1 MIRTLDGRGVA
12 AAIRDEV
19 RRGAAEL
26 VAGGGRPPGLA
37 VVLVGDDPASEVYV
51 ERKAMAAAES
61 GLASETLRLPASAS
75 ATEVATALGDLA
87 RRDEVD
93 GILLQLPLPAHLPE
107 PDLIDRLD
115 PHKDVDGLH
124 PLNVGRLW
132 SGDPGFLPC
141 TPAGIVELLRR
152 SGVPLLGRH
161 AVVVGRSRL
170 VGKPLAGLLL
180 REHATVTICHSRTRN
195 LAAIC
200 RQAEILV
207 AAVGQP
213 ALIGAEHVAQGATV
227 VDVGINRVTDRG
239 LVERLFPGDDER
251 LAALQRRGAV
261 LVGDVDF
268 LRVAP
273 RASAITP
280 VPGGVGPLT
289 VAMLLANTLTASRR
303 RQGHG

>member
-12 AAIRDEV
+12 AAIREEV

-37 VVLVGDDPASEVYV
+37 VVLVGEDPASEVYV
-51 ERKAMAAAES
+51 ERKAAAASEA
-61 GLASETLRLPASAS
+61 GLMSETVRLPASAT

-87 RRDEVD
+87 RRDDVD
-93 GILLQLPLPAHLPE
+93 GILLQLPLPGHLPE
-107 PDLIDRLD
+107 HDLIGRLD
-115 PHKDVDGLH
+115 PDKDVDGLH
-124 PLNVGRLW
+124 PVNVGRLW

-152 SGVPLLGRH
+152 SGVPLVGRH

-180 REHATVTICHSRTRN
+180 REHATVTICHSRTRE

-213 ALIGAEHVAQGATV
+213 ALIGAEHVAEGATV

-239 LVERLFPGDDER
+239 LVERLFPGDGER
-251 LAALQRRGAV
+251 LAALERWGAV

-268 LRVAP
+268 LRAAP